1 MDALAGTILLFAA
14 LALNVFVVIWCN
26 RRIDIISS
34 KKHRSAREIIK
45 DLDEKR

>member
-1 MDALAGTILLFAA
+1 MDALAGTILLIAA
-14 LALNVFVVIWCN
+14 LALNIAIVIWCN
-26 RRIDIISS
+26 RRIDVISG